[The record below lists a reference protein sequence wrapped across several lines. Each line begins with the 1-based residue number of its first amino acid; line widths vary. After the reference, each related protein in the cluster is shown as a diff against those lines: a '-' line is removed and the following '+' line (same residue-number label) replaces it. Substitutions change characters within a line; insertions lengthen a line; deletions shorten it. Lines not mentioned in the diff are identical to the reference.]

1 VDVCDPS
8 RVVYFILNLYLDNL
22 IIISSYNFMTRR
34 FHQDL
39 RLTQLSEQLL
49 PVSPLHAVRLPRG
62 GWLRAIRQALGRSL
76 KSVAGELKI
85 SPQAIH
91 QLEKS
96 EAAGTISLKQLEA
109 VSRAMGCHLV
119 YTLVPNH
126 GTLSELANAP
136 GERNRKALRH
146 SMALEGQAVED
157 SDKKLP
163 P

>member
-1 VDVCDPS
+1 M
-8 RVVYFILNLYLDNL
+8 N
-22 IIISSYNFMTRR
+22 RR

-39 RLTQLSEQLL
+39 RLRQLTEQLL
-49 PVSPLHAVRLPRG
+49 PDRPLQDARLPRG
-62 GWLRAIRQALGRSL
+62 GWLKAIRQALGRSL
-76 KSVAGELKI
+76 KSVAGELNI

-109 VSRAMGCHLV
+109 VSGAMGCHVV
-119 YTLVPNH
+119 YTIVPNH
-126 GTLSELANAP
+126 GTLAELANAP

-157 SDKKLP
+157 PDKKILP
-163 P
+163 